1 VRPYQVSPAIRL
13 TVLGAL
19 SGLAA
24 GAVVLSFRWLVEWS
38 QSLFL
43 PGRQLGNYEALAAWA
58 ILTLPL
64 LGGLILGLLFERFP
78 HPLRQVGVV
87 HVVQQLRHSGRPA
100 LPIPNAVVQ
109 FLAGALA
116 IVSGQSV
123 DREGPGVHLGAAT
136 GTVVGWTSDDADTF
150 TLTAAGAAASIA
162 AAFNTPLAGVAF
174 VIEVLGVRYRVD
186 RFIPIMT
193 ASVAGALVGRAAYG
207 PDPSFSSADVVIGHL
222 SELPLLALLG
232 LIIGLLGALFVSV
245 TEHVRRR
252 TDQWRP
258 SVAFTLAGLITGMV
272 GLFYPQV
279 LGVGYDTLDGIL
291 TGRLVGPLLAG
302 LALAKLLT
310 TAVSGGL
317 RIPGGLIGP
326 SVVIGGAV
334 GAFLGDV
341 FPTLMPFPI
350 GNPGFY
356 ATVGMLA
363 MMSAVLRAPM
373 AAMLALL
380 ELTGTS
386 AILFPGM
393 TAVVAADLVVRQLLG
408 MDSVFE
414 HLRRLA
420 QPSEPNEET

>member
-1 VRPYQVSPAIRL
+1 VRSDQIPPAVRL

-19 SGLAA
+19 TGLAA
-24 GAVVLSFRWLVEWS
+24 GAVVLCFRWLVEWS

-43 PGRQLGNYEALAAWA
+43 PGGQLGNYESLPAWA
-58 ILTLPL
+58 VLVLPAG
-64 LGGLILGLLFERFP
+64 GGLILGMVFERLP
-78 HPLRQVGVV
+78 ESLREVGVV
-87 HVVQQLRHSGRPA
+87 HTVQQLRHTGRPA

-109 FLAGALA
+109 FLAGAFA
-116 IVSGQSV
+116 IVSGHSV

-136 GTVVGWTSDDADTF
+136 GTLVGWTSDDADTF

-193 ASVAGALVGRAAYG
+193 ASVAGALMGRAAYG
-207 PDPSFSSADVVIGHL
+207 PEPSFSTAHVVIGDL

-232 LIIGLLGALFVSV
+232 LITGLLGALFINL
-245 TEHVRRR
+245 TERVRRG
-252 TDQWRP
+252 TGQWRP
-258 SVAFTLAGLITGMV
+258 SLAFPLAGLITGAV
-272 GLFYPQV
+272 GTVYPQV
-279 LGVGYDTLDGIL
+279 LGVGYDTLDNIL
-291 TGRLVGPLLAG
+291 SGRLVGPLLAG

-310 TAVSGGL
+310 TAVSVGL

-326 SVVIGGAV
+326 SVLIGGAI
-334 GAFLGDV
+334 GGCLGELFPALAP
-341 FPTLMPFPI
+341 FPT
-350 GNPGFY
+350 GNTGFY

-380 ELTGTS
+380 ELTGNT

-393 TAVVAADLVVRQLLG
+393 TAVVTADLVVRQLLG

-414 HLRRLA
+414 HLRRLS
-420 QPSEPNEET
+420 QPSETDKEA